1 MIPFVIESLSDPFF
15 YLGIVAVLAVLS
27 VPFLAL
33 RRKKLFFDVVCEAK
47 LFRSKYN
54 ASEQMIGKHN
64 SVESDDDTELMLFVI
79 DLHNAVGGL
88 AGVGGVDIAP
98 PQHQREVSF
107 GFGEEAHVLEAGV
120 LQSPQDIGAKV
131 RIDGSQEGKVVLEA
145 VAVNRGESIR
155 LKAVVDN
162 PEAKPD
168 VPWVGGG
175 VRYNIVVRGH
185 VAGIRMI
192 QRKWDSQK
200 LLIYAFLAG
209 LLGVVLDYSVIGWL
223 RGFLTGDRTWL
234 GGPPAFLLGVQ
245 VAFVGLAAVL
255 LILVL
260 IKEKRSREIAG
271 QLNSSYSIAER
282 KPKMGWP

>member
-1 MIPFVIESLSDPFF
+1 MIPFIIESLSDPFF
-15 YLGIVAVLAVLS
+15 YLGIAAVFVVQS
-27 VPFLAL
+27 VPLLAL
-33 RRKKLFFDVVCEAK
+33 RRKKLFFEVVCEAK
-47 LFRSKYN
+47 LFRSKGN
-54 ASEQMIGKHN
+54 GPQQMVGKHN
-64 SVESDDDTELMLFVI
+64 SVDSDGDAELMLFVI
-79 DLHNAVGGL
+79 DLHNAAGDL

-98 PQHQREVSF
+98 AQHQRQISF
-107 GFGEEAHVLEAGV
+107 GFGKEAHVLEAGV
-120 LQSPQDIGAKV
+120 LKSPQDIGAKV
-131 RIDGSQEGKVVLEA
+131 RIDGSQEERVVLEA
-145 VAVNRGESIR
+145 VALNRGESIR

-175 VRYNIVVRGH
+175 VRYDIEVGGH
-185 VAGIRMI
+185 IAGIRMI

-209 LLGVVLDYSVIGWL
+209 LLGVILDYSVIGGL

-255 LILVL
+255 LILAL
-260 IKEKRSREIAG
+260 FKEKKSREIAR
-271 QLNSSYSIAER
+271 QLNSSYLIAER
-282 KPKMGWP
+282 KPKMGWS